1 MAAAGLLAPPPRG
14 RLRLHRVGGPL
25 WAAEKKADAYSYA
38 CPCYANPKRG
48 GLNFI
53 FTVDL
58 RSEDPPQKWILRGVA
73 LLASTPRIPTPATP
87 TATRPSSCAVTMGV
101 MAVGEGGS

>member
-1 MAAAGLLAPPPRG
+1 MKRLGWVAGLSCAALVSLA
-14 RLRLHRVGGPL
+14 LAGGAWAQEEGAAPGGDKPAPAEA
-25 WAAEKKADAYSYA
+25 AAEKKADAYSYA

-73 LLASTPRIPTPATP
+73 LLASTA
-87 TATRPSSCAVTMGV
+87 
-101 MAVGEGGS
+101 